1 MQSGPA
7 VVILG
12 GGLSGLA
19 AALELADAGAR
30 RIVVLERGPA
40 AGGLAGSFERGGHT
54 FPLGYHH
61 ILQKDK
67 TLLQVLERIGAA
79 AAIRW
84 RRVGMLFDVDGQL
97 HDLGTPLGFARFPMP
112 LHAKARFVALML
124 RAFAT
129 KDWTA
134 WEGRPARELIDAWGG
149 ETVRETIFEPLC
161 QLKFHLP
168 SDEVSAAWLGARL
181 SFREGSMP
189 LGYIPGANWTQI
201 LCDGLARLVRERG
214 VDLRLATAVET
225 LDTDGGR
232 VRAAVL
238 RGGERIEGDVF
249 ISSVAPPAYLRM
261 LPSDLTPGLAD
272 IRYTALVSA
281 VCAAPR
287 LPLPPFYW
295 LNLSGRR
302 SAACAL
308 FRLDALNP
316 TIGGDRMCLNF
327 VSHLPDS
334 RHPVFA
340 ATDDDLM
347 RDYLGEFERLFGRPL
362 APEWVHIARVPM
374 YSPVFTRAFRNP
386 PVRSASYGN
395 VYFAGNYRT
404 FPSVASTGTAMASG
418 FDAARA
424 LMADVREGRL
434 PSAVP
439 EAA

>member
-1 MQSGPA
+1 

-19 AALELADAGAR
+19 AALELAESGVR

-40 AGGLAGSFERGGHT
+40 AGGLAGSFEREGHS

-67 TLLQVLERIGAA
+67 TLLQVLARIGAA
-79 AAIRW
+79 DAIRW
-84 RRVGMLFDVDGQL
+84 RRVGMLFEANGRL

-112 LHAKARFVALML
+112 LPAKARFVAMML
-124 RAFAT
+124 RAFT
-129 KDWTA
+129 RTDWTA
-134 WEGRPARELIDAWGG
+134 WEGRSARELIDAWGG
-149 ETVRETIFEPLC
+149 RTVRETIFEPLC

-168 SDEVSAAWLGARL
+168 CDEVSAAWLGARL

-189 LGYIPGANWTQI
+189 LGYIPGANWTQV
-201 LCDGLARLVRERG
+201 LCEGLARLVRERG
-214 VDLRLATAVET
+214 VDLRLSTAVEA
-225 LDTDGGR
+225 LETDGAR

-238 RGGERIEGDVF
+238 RDGERIDGDIF

-261 LPSDLTPGLAD
+261 LPDDRTPTLAD

-295 LNLSGRR
+295 LNLSGRH
-302 SAACAL
+302 SSACAM

-316 TIGGDRMCLNF
+316 TIGGDRMCINF
-327 VSHLPDS
+327 VSHLPDA
-334 RHPVFA
+334 RDPVFA
-340 ATDDDLM
+340 AADDDLM
-347 RDYLGEFERLFGRPL
+347 RGYLGEFARLFGQPL
-362 APEWVHIARVPM
+362 APDWVHIARVPM

-386 PVRSASYGN
+386 PARSGSFSN

-418 FDAARA
+418 FDAART
-424 LMADVREGRL
+424 LMDDLRAGRL
-434 PSAVP
+434 STALP